1 MRLPQSLR
9 LSAGAVNVSA
19 VSTALRLLDIDDL
32 VRVSGG
38 HPLVRHLA
46 PHRVEGQP
54 LWSYGAAVA
63 LVNGYWDG
71 TGEGGDI
78 MLVGPADDAAALA
91 QLLLP
96 EGRRMALPAAAY
108 ERVPEG
114 LLVEPSRWGFRW
126 VDTPVGYSPDDARWL
141 TDADDEVAALL
152 DEAFPDA
159 SFRPGS
165 PRITGWAGIRDGS
178 GRLVACA
185 ADTTESPGVGFVAAI
200 TARPELRG
208 QGLGRRV
215 TGWTLDRLVE
225 REGLAALWYYGGNLA
240 AAHVYDALGM
250 QTLLMVSATPG

>member
-1 MRLPQSLR
+1 M
-9 LSAGAVNVSA
+9 
-19 VSTALRLLDIDDL
+19 STALRLLDNADL

-46 PHRVEGQP
+46 PHRVQGQP
-54 LWSYGAAVA
+54 AWSYGSAVA

-71 TGEGGDI
+71 GGDAGDI
-78 MLVGPADDAAALA
+78 MVVGPPDEAAALA
-91 QLLLP
+91 RLLLP
-96 EGRRMALPAAAY
+96 EGRRMSLPAAAY
-108 ERVPEG
+108 DLVPVG

-126 VDTPVGYSPDDARWL
+126 VESPVGSCPDDAEWL
-141 TDADDEVAALL
+141 TDADGEVALLL

-159 SFRPGS
+159 AFRPGS
-165 PRITGWAGIRDGS
+165 PRVTAWAGIRDAG

-185 ADTTESPGVGFVAAI
+185 ADTTEAPGVGFVSAI

-240 AAHVYDALGM
+240 AAHVYDVLGM
-250 QTLLMVSATPG
+250 QVLPMVSVTPG